1 MGKYFNDIK
10 YTKSDGTFS
19 KEVKNLVFMNFK
31 QKSLHKYKFIKKNS
45 EYIIRYFYTYSYRF

>member
-31 QKSLHKYKFIKKNS
+31 QKSLHKYKFIKNS
-45 EYIIRYFYTYSYRF
+45 EYIIRYFLYLLI